1 MQSAKAMAML
11 RGRNYLLPDDITQLC
26 MDVLAHRILTKGSVN
41 VGRIL
46 DEILHQV
53 PAPVP
58 DRR

>member
-1 MQSAKAMAML
+1 ML